1 MFLYLLVSNS
11 LQGLRAELRQIKLK
25 LNFASYYSLANKFY
39 LLIQTNQLLS
49 EQKQFILPST
59 NNNFNDPELLM
70 KSWAHSELAQDIN
83 WLNYEQKSQAS
94 HNGCSLF
101 VGDIEIKRSFLP
113 LSELM
118 LIINQ
123 TPDSFSDGGKYYQQ
137 IDKIIE
143 ELEPAL
149 AAGVSI
155 IDVGAESTRPGA
167 VALSSAEEI
176 KRLEPLLVVLNQLKS
191 CYLFK
196 LSLDSFR
203 SETLLHFLPYL
214 DIVNDVSGKLDSD
227 CLRQIKD
234 AGKNYAFMHSLTIP
248 ANPQVVLDVNCD
260 PCVEI
265 LHWAEYKL
273 EQLIKLGFTHNQLI
287 CDPGIGFNKT
297 MAQSWYLLRN
307 ISRLQNLDV
316 ELLVGHSRKRF
327 LDKVTPAEYGGRDS
341 ESAAVASFLAT
352 QSVDYIRMHD
362 YREYFKLAKTT
373 NQLERRYFGATTS
386 K

>member
-11 LQGLRAELRQIKLK
+11 LQGLRAELRQIKLE
-25 LNFASYYSLANKFY
+25 LSYASYYSWANKLY
-39 LLIQTNQLLS
+39 LLIQTSGQVP
-49 EQKQFILPST
+49 EVEQFIAPSMP
-59 NNNFNDPELLM
+59 NNFDNPEQIL
-70 KSWAHSELAQDIN
+70 KSWAYSELVQDIN
-83 WLNYEQKSQAS
+83 WLNYEQKAQAS

-101 VGDIEIKRSFLP
+101 IGNVEVKRSFLALP
-113 LSELM
+113 ELM

-167 VALSSAEEI
+167 QALNPAEEI

-191 CYLFK
+191 CYSFK

-203 SETLLHFLPYL
+203 AETLLHFLPYL
-214 DIVNDVSGKLDSD
+214 DIVNDVSGKLNSD
-227 CLRQIKD
+227 CLRQIK
-234 AGKNYAFMHSLTIP
+234 AAAKSYAFMHSLTIP
-248 ANPQVVLDVNCD
+248 ANPQIVLGSDCD
-260 PCVEI
+260 PCAEI
-265 LHWAEYKL
+265 LQWAESKL
-273 EQLIKLGFTHNQLI
+273 EQLLQLGFTHKQLI

-297 MAQSWYLLRN
+297 SAQAWYLLRN
-307 ISRLQNLDV
+307 ISRLQSLDV

-327 LDKVTPAEYGGRDS
+327 LDQVTLSEYGGRDS
-341 ESAAVASFLAT
+341 ESAAVANFLAT

-362 YREYFKLAKTT
+362 YREYFKLVKTN
-373 NQLERRYFGATTS
+373 NQLERKYFRGIS

>member
-11 LQGLRAELRQIKLK
+11 LQGLRAELRQIKLE
-25 LNFASYYSLANKFY
+25 LSYASYYSLTNKFY
-39 LLIQTNQLLS
+39 LLIQTTVPVP
-49 EQKQFILPST
+49 EREQFIAPSMS
-59 NNNFNDPELLM
+59 NNLDNPELVI
-70 KSWAHSELAQDIN
+70 KSWAYSELMQNIN

-101 VGDIEIKRSFLP
+101 IGDVEVKRSFLP

-149 AAGVSI
+149 AAGVRI

-167 VALSSAEEI
+167 KALSSVEEI

-191 CYLFK
+191 CYSFK

-203 SETLLHFLPYL
+203 AETLLHFLPYL

-234 AGKNYAFMHSLTIP
+234 AGKSYAFMHSLTIP
-248 ANPQVVLDVNCD
+248 ANPQIVLDANCD
-260 PCVEI
+260 PCAEI
-265 LHWAEYKL
+265 MQWAECKL
-273 EQLIKLGFTHNQLI
+273 EQLLSLGFTHNQLI

-297 MAQSWYLLRN
+297 TAQSWYLLRN
-307 ISRLQNLDV
+307 ISRLQSLDV

-327 LDKVTPAEYGGRDS
+327 LDKVTLSEYAGRDS
-341 ESAAVASFLAT
+341 ESAAVASFLAA

-362 YREYFKLAKTT
+362 YREYFKLVKTN
-373 NQLERRYFGATTS
+373 NQLEHKCFKATS

>member
-11 LQGLRAELRQIKLK
+11 PQDLRAELRQIKLE
-25 LNFASYYSLANKFY
+25 LSYASYYSLTNKFY
-39 LLIQTNQLLS
+39 LLIQTQQPIPNK
-49 EQKQFILPST
+49 EQFTPPLET
-59 NNNFNDPELLM
+59 NNFAIPELVM
-70 KSWAHSELAQDIN
+70 KSWAYSELVQDTN
-83 WLNYEQKSQAS
+83 WLNYEQKAQAS
-94 HNGCSLF
+94 YNGCSLF
-101 VGDIEIKRSFLP
+101 IADVEIKRSFLP

-137 IDKIIE
+137 INKIIE
-143 ELEPAL
+143 ELESAL

-167 VALSSAEEI
+167 KALNSTQEI

-191 CYLFK
+191 CYSFK

-203 SETLLHFLPYL
+203 AETLLHFLPYL
-214 DIVNDVSGKLDSD
+214 DIINDVSGQLDSD

-234 AGKNYAFMHSLTIP
+234 AGKSYAFMHSLTIP
-248 ANPQVVLDVNCD
+248 ANPQIVLAANCD

-265 LHWAEYKL
+265 LQWAECKL
-273 EQLIKLGFTHNQLI
+273 EQLLSLGFTHNQLI

-297 MAQSWYLLRN
+297 AAQSWYLLRN

-327 LDKVTPAEYGGRDS
+327 LDKVTLSEYAGRDS

-362 YREYFKLAKTT
+362 YREYFKLAKTN
-373 NQLERRYFGATTS
+373 NQLERRYFRVTS

>member
-11 LQGLRAELRQIKLK
+11 PQGLRAELRQIKLE
-25 LNFASYYSLANKFY
+25 LSYASYYSLTNKFY
-39 LLIQTNQLLS
+39 LLIQTPQPIPNK
-49 EQKQFILPST
+49 EQFTPPLET
-59 NNNFNDPELLM
+59 NNFANPELLM
-70 KSWAHSELAQDIN
+70 KSWAYSELVQDTN
-83 WLNYEQKSQAS
+83 WLNYEQKAQAS

-101 VGDIEIKRSFLP
+101 IGDVEIKRSFLP

-155 IDVGAESTRPGA
+155 IAVGAESSRPGA
-167 VALSSAEEI
+167 KALNSTQEI

-191 CYLFK
+191 CYSFK

-203 SETLLHFLPYL
+203 AETLLHFLPYL
-214 DIVNDVSGKLDSD
+214 DIVNDVSGLLDSD

-248 ANPQVVLDVNCD
+248 ANPQIVLDANCD

-265 LHWAEYKL
+265 LQWAESKL
-273 EQLIKLGFTHNQLI
+273 EQLLRLGFTYNQLI

-297 MAQSWYLLRN
+297 AAQSWYLLRN

-327 LDKVTPAEYGGRDS
+327 LDKVTLSEYAGRDS
-341 ESAAVASFLAT
+341 ESAAVASSLAA

-362 YREYFKLAKTT
+362 YREYFKLAKTA
-373 NQLERRYFGATTS
+373 NQLERRYFGVAN

>member
-1 MFLYLLVSNS
+1 MFLYLLSTSSV
-11 LQGLRAELRQIKLK
+11 QELRAALRQIKLE
-25 LNFASYYSLANKFY
+25 FSYASYYSLANKFY
-39 LLIQTNQLLS
+39 LLIETAQPIPNKERFIPPS
-49 EQKQFILPST
+49 EV
-59 NNNFNDPELLM
+59 NNFTNPELVL
-70 KSWAHSELAQDIN
+70 KSWAYSELVQDIN

-101 VGDIEIKRSFLP
+101 VGDVEIKRSFLP

-123 TPDSFSDGGKYYQQ
+123 TPDSFSDGGKYFQQ

-191 CYLFK
+191 CYSFK

-203 SETLLHFLPYL
+203 AQTLLHFLPYL
-214 DIVNDVSGKLDSD
+214 DIINDVSGELDSD
-227 CLRQIKD
+227 YLRQIRD
-234 AGKNYAFMHSLTIP
+234 ADKSYAFMHSLTIP
-248 ANPQVVLDVNCD
+248 ANPQIVLDIDCD
-260 PCVEI
+260 PCAEI
-265 LHWAEYKL
+265 MQWAESKL
-273 EQLIKLGFTHNQLI
+273 ERLLGLGFTNNQLI

-297 MAQSWYLLRN
+297 AAQSWYLLRN
-307 ISRLQNLDV
+307 ISCLQSLGV

-327 LDKVTPAEYGGRDS
+327 LDKVTLAEYAGRDD
-341 ESAAVASFLAT
+341 ESAAVANYLAT

-362 YREYFKLAKTT
+362 YRKYFKLVRAN
-373 NQLERRYFGATTS
+373 NQLERKYYSARS

>member
-11 LQGLRAELRQIKLK
+11 QQGLRAELRQIKLA
-25 LNFASYYSLANKFY
+25 LSYASYYSWANKFY
-39 LLIQTNQLLS
+39 LLIQTPQAIPNKEQFTLPAEINNLTNS
-49 EQKQFILPST
+49 ELV
-59 NNNFNDPELLM
+59 L
-70 KSWAHSELAQDIN
+70 KSWAYSELVQDIN
-83 WLNYEQKSQAS
+83 WLNYEQKAQTS

-101 VGDIEIKRSFLP
+101 VSDAEIKRSFLP

-149 AAGVSI
+149 AAGVSL

-167 VALSSAEEI
+167 KALSSVEEI

-191 CYLFK
+191 CYSFK

-203 SETLLHFLPYL
+203 AETLLHFLPYL

-248 ANPQVVLDVNCD
+248 ANPQIVLAANCD

-265 LHWAEYKL
+265 LQWAECKL
-273 EQLIKLGFTHNQLI
+273 EELFKLGFTHKQLI

-297 MAQSWYLLRN
+297 AAQSWYLLRN
-307 ISRLQNLDV
+307 ISRLQSLDV

-327 LDKVTPAEYGGRDS
+327 LDKVTLSEYAGRDS
-341 ESAAVASFLAT
+341 ESAAVANFLAT

-362 YREYFKLAKTT
+362 YREYFKLIKTN
-373 NQLERRYFGATTS
+373 NQLERRYFGAKS

>member
-1 MFLYLLVSNS
+1 MFLYLLSTNS
-11 LQGLRAELRQIKLK
+11 VQELRATLRQIKLE
-25 LNFASYYSLANKFY
+25 LSYVSYYSLTNKFY
-39 LLIQTNQLLS
+39 LLIQTHQPIPNK
-49 EQKQFILPST
+49 EQFTPPLES
-59 NNNFNDPELLM
+59 NNLTIPELVLQ
-70 KSWAHSELAQDIN
+70 SWAYSELVQDIN
-83 WLNYEQKSQAS
+83 WLNYEQKAQTS

-101 VGDIEIKRSFLP
+101 IGDVEVKRSFLP

-149 AAGVSI
+149 AAGVGI

-167 VALSSAEEI
+167 KALNSTQEI

-191 CYLFK
+191 CYSFK

-203 SETLLHFLPYL
+203 AETLLHFLPYL

-234 AGKNYAFMHSLTIP
+234 AGKSYAFMHSLTIP
-248 ANPQVVLDVNCD
+248 ANPQIVLDANCD

-265 LHWAEYKL
+265 LQWAESKL
-273 EQLIKLGFTHNQLI
+273 EQLLSLGFTHNQLI

-297 MAQSWYLLRN
+297 TAQSWYLLRN

-327 LDKVTPAEYGGRDS
+327 LDKVTLSEYAGRDS
-341 ESAAVASFLAT
+341 ESATVASFLAT

-362 YREYFKLAKTT
+362 YREYFKLAKTN
-373 NQLERRYFGATTS
+373 NQLERRYFGVAN